1 MNLNKV
7 IQNLRNFMP
16 KKVRSFANQKA
27 DDGITLKLVAVKN
40 LENDGKLRS
49 DELQN
54 LVTHIVLLG
63 TKRGRPSKKDL
74 EARDAA

>member
-1 MNLNKV
+1 MA
-7 IQNLRNFMP
+7 
-16 KKVRSFANQKA
+16 KKVRSFANQKS

-40 LENDGKLRS
+40 IENDGKLQS

-63 TKRGRPSKKDL
+63 TKKGRPSKKDL
-74 EARDAA
+74 EASDAA

>member
-7 IQNLRNFMP
+7 IQNLRNLMA
-16 KKVRSFANQKA
+16 KKVRSFANQKS

-40 LENDGKLRS
+40 IENDGKLQS

-63 TKRGRPSKKDL
+63 TKKGRPSKKDL
-74 EARDAA
+74 EASDAA

>member
-7 IQNLRNFMP
+7 IQNLRNFMA
-16 KKVRSFANQKA
+16 KKVRSFANQKS

-40 LENDGKLRS
+40 IENDGKLQS

-63 TKRGRPSKKDL
+63 TKKGRPSKKDL
-74 EARDAA
+74 EASDAA